1 MCTSGF
7 RAGNGRKRTKIF
19 AWFNCWKMIEK
30 IKWFKGASSE
40 NYWFAA
46 ILTSG
51 FIKLTLATTA
61 TSIGSL
67 DSLEKSQRS
76 ITCGLLK
83 VSRKGF
89 EVFLLFAF
97 VHAASSEFTVASFRR
112 SKMKWATIQ
121 AMTQLLTADLHLVKT

>member
-1 MCTSGF
+1 
-7 RAGNGRKRTKIF
+7 
-19 AWFNCWKMIEK
+19 MIEK

-67 DSLEKSQRS
+67 DPLEKSQRS

-97 VHAASSEFTVASFRR
+97 VHAASSEFLPSRR
-112 SKMKWATIQ
+112 SEDQK
-121 AMTQLLTADLHLVKT
+121 

>member
-1 MCTSGF
+1 
-7 RAGNGRKRTKIF
+7 
-19 AWFNCWKMIEK
+19 MIET

-61 TSIGSL
+61 TSVGSL

-76 ITCGLLK
+76 ITYGLLK

-97 VHAASSEFTVASFRR
+97 VHAALSEFIVASFRR

>member
-1 MCTSGF
+1 
-7 RAGNGRKRTKIF
+7 
-19 AWFNCWKMIEK
+19 MIEK

-89 EVFLLFAF
+89 EVFLLFDLSMQRRANLP
-97 VHAASSEFTVASFRR
+97 SRR
-112 SKMKWATIQ
+112 SEDQK
-121 AMTQLLTADLHLVKT
+121 

>member
-1 MCTSGF
+1 
-7 RAGNGRKRTKIF
+7 
-19 AWFNCWKMIEK
+19 MIEK

-67 DSLEKSQRS
+67 DPLEKSQRS

-89 EVFLLFAF
+89 EVFLFFAF

-112 SKMKWATIQ
+112 SKMNGQPSKP
-121 AMTQLLTADLHLVKT
+121 